1 MSDFKS
7 RSIIVDSVKN
17 DNEVRVTNGR
27 VHVIFVNRTLPSQ
40 EGYGESSIK
49 GGIAVKGE
57 AVVASGA
64 LRISS

>member
-7 RSIIVDSVKN
+7 RAIIVDSVK
-17 DNEVRVTNGR
+17 DQNEVRVTNGR

-49 GGIAVKGE
+49 GGVAVKGE